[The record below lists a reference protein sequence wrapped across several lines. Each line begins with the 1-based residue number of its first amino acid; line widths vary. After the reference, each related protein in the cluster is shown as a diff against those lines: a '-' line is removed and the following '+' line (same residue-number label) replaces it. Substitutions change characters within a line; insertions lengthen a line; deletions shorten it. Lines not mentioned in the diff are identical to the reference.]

1 MHTLKPSPYGDAGL
15 FSAQMKK
22 ENAADNPVH
31 LCAAAGGHLL
41 KTKGFSELD
50 FNVYLGPRQSNKT
63 APQVKVI
70 FELPSYAAVEPL
82 LKKVKESDIPHTLIG
97 NGKCELHIDIF
108 TLAQAYRLLFV
119 CANL

>member
-1 MHTLKPSPYGDAGL
+1 MHTLKSTPYSSAGL

-31 LCAAAGGHLL
+31 LCAAAGGNLL
-41 KTKGFSELD
+41 KAKGFDDLD

-63 APQVKVI
+63 APQVKII
-70 FELPSYAAVEPL
+70 FEASTYDAIES
-82 LKKVKESDIPHTLIG
+82 LKTKVKESDIPHSLLANSG
-97 NGKCELHIDIF
+97 CELHVDIF